1 MALVLTLKEGQ
12 DFFVEEVRF
21 VVEEVLGPLRFR
33 LSYMREVSPGE
44 INVTQPRS
52 VEITDARATE
62 VLPDVLVSAGWNA
75 PSAKARV
82 VIEAPAQILIL
93 RGDTK
98 RNRALQNIA
107 QR

>member
-12 DFFVEEVRF
+12 EFFVGEVRF

-33 LSYMREVSPGE
+33 LSYMGEVTPGAVD
-44 INVTQPRS
+44 VTQPRS
-52 VEITDARATE
+52 VEITDVRAAE
-62 VLPDVLVSAGWNA
+62 VLPNVLVSAGWNA
-75 PSAKARV
+75 PSARARV

-93 RGDTK
+93 RGNAK